1 MSERAATALSKSTGT
16 PDPLIGRIINDR
28 FKISALIARGGMGKV
43 YRAEQAP
50 LGRVCAIKVLNPNYA
65 GEHDPEF
72 HKRFFLEASIASKLT
87 HPNTVTIFD
96 YGRTEDDVYYMA
108 MEYLE
113 GHTLHRAIREGFFP
127 EERAAHIARQIC
139 RALREAH
146 SLGVIHRDLKPANIF
161 LVEHGDETDFVKV
174 LDFGL
179 VKNVSGDKGEDL
191 TQTGL
196 FMGSPKYMAPE
207 QIRGDKVD
215 ARTDIYA
222 LGIIMYEMIT
232 GKVPFD
238 RPNSVNILM
247 AHVNEEP
254 PPMRQMN
261 PAIHISPQ
269 IEDAVGRCMAKD
281 PDQRFRSMDEVLAA
295 LKRIQNVGALTGT
308 VSGVGTGEYRSL
320 SGSGS
325 GPQVMNNGIAGS
337 GANPAFL
344 SPSGSSEVQS
354 PLGVASDSPAGLLAS
369 QMPGRN
375 GSKGM
380 LVVAVVGALAC
391 AGLVGYLA
399 LRPRA
404 GAPMGPQFAAQAPTA
419 TGTTGR
425 EIVAPPLMEA
435 PAPPPAPTAVLVKV
449 RVNTEPD
456 GASVKEDGV
465 ELCSSTPCD
474 ILYKGSD
481 AEAAREHRLTFLHA
495 GYRSETKNV
504 RVGDSPVNVKL
515 AVIPAGPRYVAPAAA
530 APRGE
535 SPTLPPGYKSDVP
548 Y

>member
-1 MSERAATALSKSTGT
+1 MTDRASAAISKSTGA
-16 PDPLIGRIINDR
+16 PDPLIGRLINDR
-28 FKISALIARGGMGKV
+28 FKINALIARGGMGKV

-96 YGRTEDDVYYMA
+96 YGRTDDDIYYMA

-113 GHTLHRAIREGFFP
+113 GHTLHRAIREAGHFP
-127 EERAAHIARQIC
+127 EERAAHVARQIC

-161 LVEHGDETDFVKV
+161 LVEHGDESDFVKV

-179 VKNVSGDKGEDL
+179 VKNVSENKGEDL

-207 QIRGDKVD
+207 QIRGDRVD

-247 AHVNEEP
+247 AHVNEDA

-261 PAIHISPQ
+261 PAISLSP
-269 IEDAVGRCMAKD
+269 AVEETVLRCMAKD
-281 PDQRFRSMDEVLAA
+281 PDTRFRSMDEVLAA
-295 LKRIQNVGALTGT
+295 LKRVGGSALTAT
-308 VSGVGTGEYRSL
+308 ISGAGTGEYKSL
-320 SGSGS
+320 TSSGS
-325 GPQVMNNGIAGS
+325 GPQVASISGS
-337 GANPAFL
+337 GPSPAFL
-344 SPSGSSEVQS
+344 SPSGSDPGSIPS
-354 PLGVASDSPAGLLAS
+354 PLGTASDSTSGSAPLVAS
-369 QMPGRN
+369 RAPGKT
-375 GSKGM
+375 GSKGT
-380 LVVAVVGALAC
+380 LVAAVVGALAV
-391 AGLVGYLA
+391 AGIVGYFA
-399 LRPRA
+399 LRPTKPA
-404 GAPMGPQFAAQAPTA
+404 EATSQVPPASAAPLAATA
-419 TGTTGR
+419 SAATVATDTPSA
-425 EIVAPPLMEA
+425 VAPS
-435 PAPPPAPTAVLVKV
+435 LVKV
-449 RVNTEPD
+449 RVNSDPD
-456 GASVKEDGV
+456 GASVKENGV
-465 ELCSSTPCD
+465 EVCSGTPCD
-474 ILYKGSD
+474 LMYRGPDADPAKDHQLTLSRNGYK
-481 AEAAREHRLTFLHA
+481 
-495 GYRSETKNV
+495 SETRTVKIS
-504 RVGDSPVNVKL
+504 DSPVMVKL
-515 AVIPAGPRYVAPAAA
+515 TVAPQVYRPAPPAGGKP
-530 APRGE
+530 E
-535 SPTLPPGYKSDVP
+535 SLPPGYKPDIP

>member
-1 MSERAATALSKSTGT
+1 MTDGSAAVSKSTGA
-16 PDPLIGRIINDR
+16 PDPLIGRVINDR
-28 FKISALIARGGMGKV
+28 FKINALIARGGMGKV
-43 YRAEQAP
+43 YWAEQAP

-96 YGRTEDDVYYMA
+96 YGRTDDDIYYMA

-113 GHTLHRAIREGFFP
+113 GHTLHRAIREAGHMP

-179 VKNVSGDKGEDL
+179 VKNVSGDGKGEEL

-207 QIRGDKVD
+207 QIRGDRVD

-222 LGIIMYEMIT
+222 LGVIMYEMVT

-247 AHVNEEP
+247 AHVNEEA

-261 PAIHISPQ
+261 PNITLSP
-269 IEDAVGRCMAKD
+269 AVEETVGGCMAKD

-295 LKRIQNVGALTGT
+295 LKRTGGGTLTATISGA
-308 VSGVGTGEYRSL
+308 GTGEYKSL
-320 SGSGS
+320 AASGS
-325 GPQVMNNGIAGS
+325 GPQVSTNGTGS

-344 SPSGSSEVQS
+344 SPSATDPGSIPS
-354 PLGVASDSPAGLLAS
+354 
-369 QMPGRN
+369 
-375 GSKGM
+375 
-380 LVVAVVGALAC
+380 
-391 AGLVGYLA
+391 
-399 LRPRA
+399 
-404 GAPMGPQFAAQAPTA
+404 
-419 TGTTGR
+419 
-425 EIVAPPLMEA
+425 
-435 PAPPPAPTAVLVKV
+435 PPPP
-449 RVNTEPD
+449 
-456 GASVKEDGV
+456 
-465 ELCSSTPCD
+465 
-474 ILYKGSD
+474 
-481 AEAAREHRLTFLHA
+481 
-495 GYRSETKNV
+495 
-504 RVGDSPVNVKL
+504 
-515 AVIPAGPRYVAPAAA
+515 
-530 APRGE
+530 
-535 SPTLPPGYKSDVP
+535 
-548 Y
+548 